1 MVRLGGY
8 NILWLNVA
16 LHNKLLVID
25 EEVFLSF
32 LKKLKEKGVKE
43 VKVAK
48 VYIDGWQDL
57 KVLKIEDVERAAN
70 KADRIYYDTKE
81 DKIVVCGDYIEID
94 DENFDEIKKMAIAEY
109 VIKRL

>member
-43 VKVAK
+43 VKVLR
-48 VYIDGWQDL
+48 VYIGGEWKDL
-57 KVLKIEDVERAAN
+57 KVLKIEDVEREAEE
-70 KADRIYYDTKE
+70 ADRIYYDTKE
-81 DKIVVCGDYIEID
+81 EKIVVGRVEID

-109 VIKRL
+109 VIKQL

>member
-1 MVRLGGY
+1 MVKLGGY

-25 EEVFLSF
+25 EKVFLSF

-43 VKVAK
+43 VKVSR
-48 VYIDGWQDL
+48 VYIDGEWKDL
-57 KVLKIEDVERAAN
+57 KVLKIEDVERAAE
-70 KADRIYYDTKE
+70 KADRIYYDTKKE
-81 DKIVVCGDYIEID
+81 KISVGVVEID

-109 VIKRL
+109 VIKQL

>member
-43 VKVAK
+43 VKVSK
-48 VYIDGWQDL
+48 VYIEGCRDL

-70 KADRIYYDTKE
+70 ETDRIYYDTNE
-81 DKIVVCGDYIEID
+81 EKIVIGGYVEID
-94 DENFDEIKKMAIAEY
+94 DENFDELKKMAIAEY
-109 VIKRL
+109 VIKQL

>member
-43 VKVAK
+43 VKVSR
-48 VYIDGWQDL
+48 VYIDGEWKDL

-70 KADRIYYDTKE
+70 ETDRIYYDVKK
-81 DKIVVCGDYIEID
+81 DKISVGVVEID
-94 DENFDEIKKMAIAEY
+94 DENFDELKKMAIAEY
-109 VIKRL
+109 VIKQL